1 MLFNE
6 NGGGSVLVV
15 DREVSSYG
23 VYVAVAGRQPLSPS
37 TLTNTQQRTEELA
50 AVADSSN
57 GCNSVGSS
65 SSTGRSL
72 RRMMG
77 SPGGLFDG
85 RRSGGG
91 GGGRSNSSVT
101 LEALESV
108 VMRVIDRVREYG
120 YGEDVCSDL
129 QEHFAYLSS
138 RYTLNIDPERHED
151 VLLHMR
157 LLQAAR
163 KAAEEAGGSRGSS
176 ILLDEQTSSSAGPFI
191 NVRKV
196 QLWSA
201 VDMSVM
207 MSGRNSPL
215 QNNGTGSGCWGLKI
229 PKPAFGSCS
238 NLASL
243 GCGASPKVHPS
254 SGGGSLTR
262 LAFGNWGTLQPTPPG
277 STDRACSR
285 PAFGSFTNPLHMDED
300 GAGYNSDNEDSGPT
314 YGYEITLAT
323 SDRHGLLRHYT
334 TAISNIKTELN
345 IKEAHV
351 FSTTDGMALEVFVVE
366 GWDGDDADELRWAVL
381 LALDVKEEWLPK
393 YIDAKLKAAAE
404 SIQYEDWAVDYNLLV
419 IGEKLGKGS
428 SGQLYRGKYMS
439 QDVAIKMI
447 ALDNDH
453 DMGTQGADSLRAFP
467 ASELLHTFKQEVSI
481 MRLVRH
487 KNLVQFIGACS
498 CWPRLCIVTELM
510 SGGSVRDVLEFQMG
524 GLDIP
529 SAVKVLRDAARGMDF
544 LHKKCETGCSV
555 EKVCSV
561 KLGETVPKGE

>member
-1 MLFNE
+1 
-6 NGGGSVLVV
+6 
-15 DREVSSYG
+15 
-23 VYVAVAGRQPLSPS
+23 
-37 TLTNTQQRTEELA
+37 
-50 AVADSSN
+50 
-57 GCNSVGSS
+57 
-65 SSTGRSL
+65 
-72 RRMMG
+72 
-77 SPGGLFDG
+77 
-85 RRSGGG
+85 
-91 GGGRSNSSVT
+91 
-101 LEALESV
+101 
-108 VMRVIDRVREYG
+108 
-120 YGEDVCSDL
+120 
-129 QEHFAYLSS
+129 
-138 RYTLNIDPERHED
+138 

-366 GWDGDDADELRWAVL
+366 GWDGDDVKPFFSL
-381 LALDVKEEWLPK
+381 L
-393 YIDAKLKAAAE
+393 IMME
-404 SIQYEDWAVDYNLLV
+404 SFV
-419 IGEKLGKGS
+419 
-428 SGQLYRGKYMS
+428 
-439 QDVAIKMI
+439 
-447 ALDNDH
+447 
-453 DMGTQGADSLRAFP
+453 
-467 ASELLHTFKQEVSI
+467 
-481 MRLVRH
+481 
-487 KNLVQFIGACS
+487 
-498 CWPRLCIVTELM
+498 
-510 SGGSVRDVLEFQMG
+510 
-524 GLDIP
+524 
-529 SAVKVLRDAARGMDF
+529 
-544 LHKKCETGCSV
+544 
-555 EKVCSV
+555 
-561 KLGETVPKGE
+561 